1 MAFELGARAREV
13 LYATIT
19 EFIATGEP
27 VGSRT
32 LSKKYGIALS
42 PASIRNVL
50 SDLEDAGLLHQPHTS
65 AGRVPTERA
74 FRFFIDA
81 LMHVREVTESER
93 DAIERRF
100 EVLSPRDNVLREAAR
115 LLSSLTG
122 AAAVVVA
129 PPLDAEPLQQ
139 LRFIVTRPGTVLA
152 VVVTASGY
160 VENRFVTVPIEM
172 GRNEIVR
179 VQAMIDEIIEGHSL
193 AQVREICRTR
203 LAETKSQVDSL
214 QRQAFELGSKALESS
229 HTIADLVVEGESLL
243 LDQPEF
249 SDRTKVKELLSMLGE
264 RQKLLTILDGM
275 IESES
280 VRVVLPSDEQ
290 TLGIQD
296 VSVVAARYGDDAMGG
311 GRIGVIGPT
320 RMNYPAIMPIVAK
333 TASELAAF
341 FGRK

>member
-1 MAFELGARAREV
+1 MAFELGPRAREV

-50 SDLEDAGLLHQPHTS
+50 SDLEDGGFLQQPHTS

-81 LMHVREVTESER
+81 LMHVREVTEAER
-93 DAIERRF
+93 GAIEQRF

-129 PPLDAEPLQQ
+129 PPIDAEPLQQ

-160 VENRFVTVPIEM
+160 VENRFVSVP
-172 GRNEIVR
+172 NELSKSDVVR
-179 VQAMIDEIIEGHSL
+179 IQAMIDEIIEGHSL
-193 AQVREICRTR
+193 AEVRDICRAR
-203 LAETKSQVDSL
+203 LAQTKSQVHSL
-214 QRQAFELGSKALESS
+214 QRQAFELGSKALESTHS
-229 HTIADLVVEGESLL
+229 VADLVVEGESLL

-249 SDRTKVKELLSMLGE
+249 SDRTRVKELLSVLGE
-264 RQKLLTILDGM
+264 RQKLLSILDRM
-275 IESES
+275 IENEG

-296 VSVVAARYGDDAMGG
+296 VSVVAARYGDDVQGG

-320 RMNYPAIMPIVAK
+320 RMNYPSIMPIVAK